1 MADEKDKIKKVN
13 KNISKS
19 ANTFDKKKNPVI
31 TAKDTLNT
39 ISGLPNIDVDDL
51 INNLLK
57 NTQDS
62 VINSVDFKD
71 IYRAL
76 SSDDKNSDINN
87 IIKNISSLDFITSS
101 SQLERIN
108 KYKDFIQVLK
118 RVPVVKKILRLYT
131 SNILA
136 PDDVSKISLK
146 IVPRNASVNKGTE
159 EYISIENKFKVI
171 LDKIDLENHLY
182 DLVFKTLFYG
192 DVFIEILSS
201 KRYLLQTIYNLQL
214 HINDANIKL
223 NEDLCD
229 PYLHNDVGEF
239 DFIPKDY
246 NSKGN
251 IQYHVEIDWAKPIMN
266 QLSETTDFANS
277 YFNSILNYFN
287 INENNLHRYRNN
299 GFLNYLAEEFYG
311 SNEILKD
318 KEKFRVFHEAFVES
332 PSMVPLN
339 NPDNP
344 YNVYNGN
351 NYSSSYNDNSD
362 EDAEELLNKKYS
374 LDYLPIQSTL
384 SALNIK
390 IHMPDKIIVLKDND
404 IEYGY
409 LYVDSGLESLNSI
422 NSANSAG
429 GSQISTNAIG
439 STSIME
445 TSNFLNN
452 SSNRLGMFGSGNTT
466 QQVLSHSKQI
476 TNKIAEYIRSKF
488 EEYSGD
494 VNIEN
499 MSTHLQTLIADILN
513 SGSTSINIRYI
524 PPLNMQQIKI
534 EGTGLN
540 SPYGESITENLLYRA
555 KMLMTEDVNNAIAKY
570 TNTGKR
576 LKWTV
581 TANTPQQANN
591 KIQQLIKAVN
601 KKTVAVDNYI
611 DLMSSAIFQ
620 NDSIY
625 LARVNGENLV
635 DVETLDLGSAQDNTD
650 SNNYQIKQLITGED
664 IPPAHLGYEEW
675 TSGKNTLATESVVFA
690 QSIISYQKQLGVY
703 ITSLIHKIYLAIYSY
718 TNEFNVNY
726 KNLLLT
732 FNSPRGITLSAC
744 AENMNNLSTIF
755 NTITD
760 GDLDIDKKV
769 VINMFWPELYDQL
782 NEANLLIKQLNKD
795 AKQRQLEKVAMSQKN
810 NANDENNGTGGD
822 FLGSGGMDFGSS
834 GDLSGGTD
842 MSTSDLENMADA
854 TAAGAEMGVQ

>member
-1 MADEKDKIKKVN
+1 MADEKEIKKIN
-13 KNISKS
+13 ENIKKTS
-19 ANTFDKKKNPVI
+19 NTSDKKKNPVI

-76 SSDDKNSDINN
+76 SSDDKNADINN

-108 KYKDFIQVLK
+108 KYKDFVMILK

-146 IVPRNASVNKGTE
+146 IVPRNMSVNKGTE

-182 DLVFKTLFYG
+182 DIVFKTLFYG
-192 DVFIEILSS
+192 DVFVEILSS

-214 HINDANIKL
+214 PIKDNNIKL

-229 PYLHNDVGEF
+229 SYLHRDVGEF
-239 DFIPKDY
+239 DFVPKDY

-251 IQYHVEIDWAKPIMN
+251 ISYHVEIDWAKPVMN
-266 QLSETTDFANS
+266 QLSETADFVNM
-277 YFNSILNYFN
+277 YFNNVLNYFN
-287 INENNLHRYRNN
+287 VNENNLHKYKNN

-311 SNEILKD
+311 SNDILQD
-318 KEKFRVFHEAFVES
+318 KEKFKVFHEAYIES
-332 PSMVPLN
+332 PQMTPLD

-344 YNVYNGN
+344 YNSYNN
-351 NYSSSYNDNSD
+351 DVYSSYDNNTDD
-362 EDAEELLNKKYS
+362 ETEELLNKKYS
-374 LDYLPIQSTL
+374 LDYLPVQSTL

-404 IEYGY
+404 IEYGF
-409 LYVDSGLESLNSI
+409 LYIDAGLNSLNNINNGNSI
-422 NSANSAG
+422 NSSA
-429 GSQISTNAIG
+429 ISTNAIN
-439 STSIME
+439 SSSVME

-452 SSNRLGMFGSGNTT
+452 GSNKLGMFGASNSSH
-466 QQVLSHSKQI
+466 QILSHSKQI
-476 TNKIAEYIRSKF
+476 TSKISDYIKQKF
-488 EEYSGD
+488 EEYGGD

-499 MSTHLQTLIADILN
+499 MSTHLQMIIADILN
-513 SGSTSINIRYI
+513 AGATNINVRYI

-581 TANTPQQANN
+581 TANTHQQANN

-635 DVETLDLGSAQDNTD
+635 DVDTIDLGSAQDNTE

-664 IPPAHLGYEEW
+664 IPPAHLGYEEVRC
-675 TSGKNTLATESVVFA
+675 L
-690 QSIISYQKQLGVY
+690 II
-703 ITSLIHKIYLAIYSY
+703 
-718 TNEFNVNY
+718 
-726 KNLLLT
+726 
-732 FNSPRGITLSAC
+732 
-744 AENMNNLSTIF
+744 
-755 NTITD
+755 
-760 GDLDIDKKV
+760 
-769 VINMFWPELYDQL
+769 
-782 NEANLLIKQLNKD
+782 
-795 AKQRQLEKVAMSQKN
+795 
-810 NANDENNGTGGD
+810 
-822 FLGSGGMDFGSS
+822 
-834 GDLSGGTD
+834 
-842 MSTSDLENMADA
+842 
-854 TAAGAEMGVQ
+854 

>member
-1 MADEKDKIKKVN
+1 MADEKEIKKIN
-13 KNISKS
+13 ENIKKTS
-19 ANTFDKKKNPVI
+19 NTSDKKKNPVI
-31 TAKDTLNT
+31 IAKDTLNT

-76 SSDDKNSDINN
+76 SSDDKNADINN

-108 KYKDFIQVLK
+108 KYKDFVMILK

-146 IVPRNASVNKGTE
+146 IVPRNMSVNKGTE

-182 DLVFKTLFYG
+182 DIVFKTLFYG
-192 DVFIEILSS
+192 DVFVEILSS

-214 HINDANIKL
+214 PIKDNNIKL

-229 PYLHNDVGEF
+229 SYLHRDVGEF
-239 DFIPKDY
+239 DFVPKDY

-251 IQYHVEIDWAKPIMN
+251 ISYHVEIDWAKPVMN
-266 QLSETTDFANS
+266 QLSETADFVNM
-277 YFNSILNYFN
+277 YFNNVLNYLN
-287 INENNLHRYRNN
+287 VNENNLHKYKNN

-311 SNEILKD
+311 SNDILQD
-318 KEKFRVFHEAFVES
+318 KEKFKVFHEAYIES
-332 PSMVPLN
+332 PQMTPLD

-344 YNVYNGN
+344 YNSYNN
-351 NYSSSYNDNSD
+351 NVYSSYDNNTDD
-362 EDAEELLNKKYS
+362 ETEELLNKKYS
-374 LDYLPIQSTL
+374 LDYLPVQSTL

-404 IEYGY
+404 IEYGF
-409 LYVDSGLESLNSI
+409 LYVDAGLNSLNNINNGNSI
-422 NSANSAG
+422 NSSA
-429 GSQISTNAIG
+429 ISTNAIN
-439 STSIME
+439 SSSVME

-452 SSNRLGMFGSGNTT
+452 GSNKLGMFGASNSSH
-466 QQVLSHSKQI
+466 QILSHSKQI
-476 TNKIAEYIRSKF
+476 TSKISDYIKQKF
-488 EEYSGD
+488 EEYGGD

-499 MSTHLQTLIADILN
+499 MSTHLQMIIADILN
-513 SGSTSINIRYI
+513 AGTTNINVRYI

-581 TANTPQQANN
+581 TANTHQQANN

-635 DVETLDLGSAQDNTD
+635 DVDTIDLGSAQDNTE

-664 IPPAHLGYEEW
+664 IPPAHLGYEEVRC
-675 TSGKNTLATESVVFA
+675 L
-690 QSIISYQKQLGVY
+690 II
-703 ITSLIHKIYLAIYSY
+703 
-718 TNEFNVNY
+718 
-726 KNLLLT
+726 
-732 FNSPRGITLSAC
+732 
-744 AENMNNLSTIF
+744 
-755 NTITD
+755 
-760 GDLDIDKKV
+760 
-769 VINMFWPELYDQL
+769 
-782 NEANLLIKQLNKD
+782 
-795 AKQRQLEKVAMSQKN
+795 
-810 NANDENNGTGGD
+810 
-822 FLGSGGMDFGSS
+822 
-834 GDLSGGTD
+834 
-842 MSTSDLENMADA
+842 
-854 TAAGAEMGVQ
+854 

>member
-1 MADEKDKIKKVN
+1 MADEKEIKKIN
-13 KNISKS
+13 ENIKKTS
-19 ANTFDKKKNPVI
+19 NTSDKKKNPVI

-76 SSDDKNSDINN
+76 SSDDKNADINN

-108 KYKDFIQVLK
+108 KYKDFVMILK

-146 IVPRNASVNKGTE
+146 IVPRNMSVNKGTE

-182 DLVFKTLFYG
+182 DIVFKTLFYG
-192 DVFIEILSS
+192 DVFVEILSS

-214 HINDANIKL
+214 PIKDNNIKL

-229 PYLHNDVGEF
+229 SYLHRDVGEF
-239 DFIPKDY
+239 DFVPKDY

-251 IQYHVEIDWAKPIMN
+251 ISYHVEIDWAKPVMN
-266 QLSETTDFANS
+266 QLSETADFVNM
-277 YFNSILNYFN
+277 YFNNVLNYFN
-287 INENNLHRYRNN
+287 VNENNLHKYKNN

-311 SNEILKD
+311 SNDILQD
-318 KEKFRVFHEAFVES
+318 KEKFKVFHEAYIES
-332 PSMVPLN
+332 PQMTPLD

-344 YNVYNGN
+344 YNSYNN
-351 NYSSSYNDNSD
+351 DVYSSYDNNTDD
-362 EDAEELLNKKYS
+362 ETEELLNKKYS
-374 LDYLPIQSTL
+374 LDYLPVQSTL

-404 IEYGY
+404 IEYGF
-409 LYVDSGLESLNSI
+409 LYIDAGLNSLNNINNGNSI
-422 NSANSAG
+422 NSSA
-429 GSQISTNAIG
+429 ISTNAIN
-439 STSIME
+439 SSSVME

-452 SSNRLGMFGSGNTT
+452 GSNKLGMFGASNSSH
-466 QQVLSHSKQI
+466 QILSHSKQI
-476 TNKIAEYIRSKF
+476 TSKISDYIKQKI
-488 EEYSGD
+488 EEYGGD

-499 MSTHLQTLIADILN
+499 MSTHLQMIIADILN
-513 SGSTSINIRYI
+513 AGATNINVRYI

-581 TANTPQQANN
+581 TANTHQQANN

-635 DVETLDLGSAQDNTD
+635 DVDTIDLGSAQDNTE

-664 IPPAHLGYEEW
+664 IPPAHLGYEEVRC
-675 TSGKNTLATESVVFA
+675 L
-690 QSIISYQKQLGVY
+690 II
-703 ITSLIHKIYLAIYSY
+703 
-718 TNEFNVNY
+718 
-726 KNLLLT
+726 
-732 FNSPRGITLSAC
+732 
-744 AENMNNLSTIF
+744 
-755 NTITD
+755 
-760 GDLDIDKKV
+760 
-769 VINMFWPELYDQL
+769 
-782 NEANLLIKQLNKD
+782 
-795 AKQRQLEKVAMSQKN
+795 
-810 NANDENNGTGGD
+810 
-822 FLGSGGMDFGSS
+822 
-834 GDLSGGTD
+834 
-842 MSTSDLENMADA
+842 
-854 TAAGAEMGVQ
+854 

>member
-214 HINDANIKL
+214 PINDANIKL

-555 KMLMTEDVNNAIAKY
+555 KMLMTEDVNNAISKY

-581 TANTPQQANN
+581 TANTTQQANN

-726 KNLLLT
+726 KNLLLA

>member
-1 MADEKDKIKKVN
+1 MADEKKENEIKKVN
-13 KNISKS
+13 KNISKT
-19 ANTFDKKKNPVI
+19 ANTSDKKKNPVI

-76 SSDDKNSDINN
+76 SSDDKNADINN

-131 SNILA
+131 SNILS

-182 DLVFKTLFYG
+182 DIVFKVLFYG
-192 DVFIEILSS
+192 DVFVEILSS

-214 HINDANIKL
+214 PLKDANIKL
-223 NEDLCD
+223 NEDLFD

-239 DFIPKDY
+239 NFIPKDY

-251 IQYHVEIDWAKPIMN
+251 IQYHIEIDWAKPIMN
-266 QLSETTDFANS
+266 QLSETTDFINT

-287 INENNLHRYRNN
+287 INENNLYKYQNN
-299 GFLNYLAEEFYG
+299 GFLNYLAEELYG
-311 SNEILKD
+311 TNEILKD
-318 KEKFRVFHEAFVES
+318 KEKFKVFHEAYVES

-344 YNVYNGN
+344 YNSYNS
-351 NYSSSYNDNSD
+351 NYSSYNDTNDD
-362 EDAEELLNKKYS
+362 ETEELLNKKYS

-409 LYVDSGLESLNSI
+409 LYVDSGLESLNNV

-452 SSNRLGMFGSGNTT
+452 SSNRLGMFGSGNTS
-466 QQVLSHSKQI
+466 QQILSHSKQI
-476 TNKIAEYIRSKF
+476 TNKIAEYIRQKF

-499 MSTHLQTLIADILN
+499 MSTHLQMIIADILN
-513 SGSTSINIRYI
+513 AGSTSINIRYI

-555 KMLMTEDVNNAIAKY
+555 KMLMTEDVNNAISKY

-581 TANTPQQANN
+581 TANTTQQANN

-635 DVETLDLGSAQDNTD
+635 DVDTIDLGSAQDNTD
-650 SNNYQIKQLITGED
+650 ANNYQIKQLITGED

-675 TSGKNTLATESVVFA
+675 TSGKNTLATESIVFA
-690 QSIISYQKQLGVY
+690 QSIIAYQKQLGVY

-726 KNLLLT
+726 RNLLIA
-732 FNSPRGITLSAC
+732 FNSPRGITLSSC

-755 NTITD
+755 NTISD

-769 VINMFWPELYDQL
+769 IINMFWPELYDQL

-810 NANDENNGTGGD
+810 NTNDNGGD
-822 FLGSGGMDFGSS
+822 LLGGGGMNFGNAE
-834 GDLSGGTD
+834 DLSGGD
-842 MSTSDLENMADA
+842 MSTNDLENMADA
-854 TAAGAEMGVQ
+854 AAAGNEMGIQ

>member
-1 MADEKDKIKKVN
+1 MADEKEIKKIN
-13 KNISKS
+13 ENIKKTS
-19 ANTFDKKKNPVI
+19 NTSDKKKNPVI
-31 TAKDTLNT
+31 IAKDTLNT

-76 SSDDKNSDINN
+76 SSDDKNADINN

-108 KYKDFIQVLK
+108 KYKDFVTILK

-146 IVPRNASVNKGTE
+146 IVPRNMSVNKGTE

-182 DLVFKTLFYG
+182 DIVFKTLFYG
-192 DVFIEILSS
+192 DVFVEILSS

-214 HINDANIKL
+214 PIKDNNIKL

-229 PYLHNDVGEF
+229 SYLHRDVGEF
-239 DFIPKDY
+239 DFVPKDY

-251 IQYHVEIDWAKPIMN
+251 ISYHVEIDWAKPVMN
-266 QLSETTDFANS
+266 QLSETADFVNM
-277 YFNSILNYFN
+277 YFNNVLNYLN
-287 INENNLHRYRNN
+287 VNENNLHKYKNN

-311 SNEILKD
+311 SNDILQD
-318 KEKFRVFHEAFVES
+318 KEKFKVFHEAYIES
-332 PSMVPLN
+332 PQMTPLD

-344 YNVYNGN
+344 YNSYNN
-351 NYSSSYNDNSD
+351 IYSSYDNNTDD
-362 EDAEELLNKKYS
+362 ETEELLNKKYS
-374 LDYLPIQSTL
+374 LDYLPVQSTL

-404 IEYGY
+404 IEYGF
-409 LYVDSGLESLNSI
+409 LYVDAGLNSLNNINNGNSI
-422 NSANSAG
+422 NSSA
-429 GSQISTNAIG
+429 ISTNAIN
-439 STSIME
+439 SSSVME

-452 SSNRLGMFGSGNTT
+452 GSNKLGMFGASNSSH
-466 QQVLSHSKQI
+466 QILSHSKQI
-476 TNKIAEYIRSKF
+476 TNKISDYIKQKF
-488 EEYSGD
+488 EEYGGD

-499 MSTHLQTLIADILN
+499 MSTHLQMIIADILN
-513 SGSTSINIRYI
+513 AGATNINVRYI

-581 TANTPQQANN
+581 TANTHQQANN

-635 DVETLDLGSAQDNTD
+635 DVDTIDLGSAQDNTE

-664 IPPAHLGYEEW
+664 IPPAHLGYEEVRC
-675 TSGKNTLATESVVFA
+675 L
-690 QSIISYQKQLGVY
+690 II
-703 ITSLIHKIYLAIYSY
+703 
-718 TNEFNVNY
+718 
-726 KNLLLT
+726 
-732 FNSPRGITLSAC
+732 
-744 AENMNNLSTIF
+744 
-755 NTITD
+755 
-760 GDLDIDKKV
+760 
-769 VINMFWPELYDQL
+769 
-782 NEANLLIKQLNKD
+782 
-795 AKQRQLEKVAMSQKN
+795 
-810 NANDENNGTGGD
+810 
-822 FLGSGGMDFGSS
+822 
-834 GDLSGGTD
+834 
-842 MSTSDLENMADA
+842 
-854 TAAGAEMGVQ
+854 